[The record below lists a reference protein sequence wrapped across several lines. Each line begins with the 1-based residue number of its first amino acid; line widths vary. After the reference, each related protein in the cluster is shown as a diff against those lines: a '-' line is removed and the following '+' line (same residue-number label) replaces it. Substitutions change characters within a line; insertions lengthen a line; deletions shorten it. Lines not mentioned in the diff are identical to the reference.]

1 MLLTRPLPRIFHN
14 ICKGQGFLWQ
24 FFAMS
29 ALFWY
34 FAFTNI
40 MYYII
45 VKKDKVP
52 DLEKKKRKYYT
63 IGFLIPFITSLVPL
77 FFDAYEPR
85 TVGFP
90 DGDGSL
96 ECWLNDPY
104 WQLGTTIFWMILC
117 MCWGGYRGYQ
127 IILTLR
133 KTKYKTEKSR
143 EKGAMD
149 GKRGYVLV
157 AMMKEVRVTWE
168 RDRLRFRP
176 LSLQHSLQL

>member
-1 MLLTRPLPRIFHN
+1 
-14 ICKGQGFLWQ
+14 
-24 FFAMS
+24 
-29 ALFWY
+29 
-34 FAFTNI
+34 
-40 MYYII
+40 
-45 VKKDKVP
+45 
-52 DLEKKKRKYYT
+52 
-63 IGFLIPFITSLVPL
+63 VPL